1 MEREYFLKSL
11 LAGALV
17 NTWDC
22 DAAGNYGASWRFWAA
37 GRLLHEKDGLARW
50 DAPAPVEIE
59 ALSNA
64 ALLVLAL

>member
-37 GRLLHEKDGLARW
+37 GRLLHEKDGLALGCARPSG
-50 DAPAPVEIE
+50 D
-59 ALSNA
+59 
-64 ALLVLAL
+64 